1 MKRQGA
7 GMGMQDFG
15 VLWVWDPVGIP
26 TGFSVGMDGYG
37 DRNSVTT
44 AALLATL
51 SQDSYG

>member
-1 MKRQGA
+1 VKRQGA

-15 VLWVWDPVGIP
+15 VLWVW
-26 TGFSVGMDGYG
+26 DGYG